1 MKSQHFTLLGIGILA
16 SFATLSGCKQDPF
29 KDIVSNERAITDF
42 VLPQN
47 QIGVAEITRT
57 ADMGKVVVYVVPGT
71 DLSKVA
77 PRIETSYHAEV
88 SPASGQPTDFSGT
101 NRTRTYSVTS
111 QSGETRSWTVEIKDY
126 VSDLDGTWS
135 MTNLQFQYFIGEGES
150 WGWNGIK
157 ALSSNIPDASKE
169 LDNTLTFAV
178 TGVTPDGKLTGTFN
192 HQPGPD
198 GQFANFMYG
207 TTDYNYK
214 FRRLPRNQGT
224 WLRNFADNTIT
235 FNPGTGQT
243 KTVALEFSADK
254 RSLKLPFNV
263 QPYDIDWS
271 GSGGKQELGGAKT
284 YWYMLR
290 K

>member
-1 MKSQHFTLLGIGILA
+1 MKFQKILL
-16 SFATLSGCKQDPF
+16 LSVGALTSLSSLSSCQQDPF
-29 KDIVSNERAITDF
+29 EDIVSHERAITGF
-42 VLPQN
+42 ALAQG

-57 ADMGKVVVYVVPGT
+57 AETGNVVVYVVPNT
-71 DLSKVA
+71 DLTKVV

-88 SPASGQPTDFSGT
+88 SPASGVATDFSGT
-101 NRTRTYSVTS
+101 NRLRTYNVTS
-111 QSGETRSWTVEIKDY
+111 QSGETRQWTVEIKDY

-135 MTNLQFQYFIGEGES
+135 VSNLQFQYFIGEGES

-157 ALSSNIPDASKE
+157 TLASNIPDASKE
-169 LDNTLTFAV
+169 LDNTLTFVV
-178 TGVTPDGKLTGTFN
+178 TGVTADGMLTGTYN
-192 HQPGPD
+192 HQAGPD

-207 TTDYNYK
+207 PTDYNYK

-235 FNPGTGQT
+235 FNPGTAQT

-254 RSLKLPFNV
+254 RSLKMPFNV
-263 QPYDIDWS
+263 QPYDIDWN
-271 GSGGKQELGGAKT
+271 GDGGKKELGGAKT
-284 YWYMLR
+284 YWYTLR

>member
-1 MKSQHFTLLGIGILA
+1 MKFQKFILLGVGA
-16 SFATLSGCKQDPF
+16 FAGLSILSGCKQDPF
-29 KDIVSNERAITDF
+29 KDIVSNERAITGF
-42 VLPQN
+42 VLDKN

-57 ADMGKVVVYVVPGT
+57 PDMGKVVVYVVPGT
-71 DLSKVA
+71 DLTKVM

-88 SPASGQPTDFSGT
+88 SPASGQATDFSGT
-101 NRTRTYSVTS
+101 NRTRTYNVTS
-111 QSGETRSWTVEIKDY
+111 QSGETRPWTVEIRDY
-126 VSDLDGTWS
+126 ESDLDGTWS
-135 MTNLQFQYFIGEGES
+135 VTNLQFQYFIGEGES
-150 WGWNGIK
+150 WGWNGTK
-157 ALSSNIPDASKE
+157 TLASNIPDASKE

-178 TGVTPDGKLTGTFN
+178 TGVTADGKLTGTFN

-198 GQFANFMYG
+198 GLFANFMYG

-235 FNPGTGQT
+235 FNPGTSQT
-243 KTVALEFSADK
+243 RTVALEFSADK
-254 RSLKLPFNV
+254 RSLKMPFNV
-263 QPYDIDWS
+263 QPYDIDWN
-271 GSGGKQELGGAKT
+271 GDGGKKELGGAKT